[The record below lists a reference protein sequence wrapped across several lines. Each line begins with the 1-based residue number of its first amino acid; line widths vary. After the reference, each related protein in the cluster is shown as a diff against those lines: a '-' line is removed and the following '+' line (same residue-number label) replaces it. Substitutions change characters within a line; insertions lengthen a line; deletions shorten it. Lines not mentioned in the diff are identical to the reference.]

1 MFKDRY
7 LYESI
12 DKINKKYPKKD
23 LSMFYTRLG
32 KNFNTLYEKYSR
44 LYNEHPKFSERLE
57 ELLISLADMY
67 VERSTDLKEIDKKRE
82 LDNNWYMSQNWVG
95 TMLYVDRYNKDLKGF
110 MKKIDYLEEIGIN
123 YVHLMPL
130 LKMPKKE
137 NDGGYAVS
145 DYRVVDEKFGTM
157 DDIQKIS
164 KIFREKNMLLELDLV
179 LNHTSDEHEWAKK
192 ALAGDK
198 EYQDMY
204 YMFDDRVIPDEFEK
218 TLPEV
223 FPQTAPG
230 NFTYRKEIN
239 KWVFTVFNNYQWDL
253 NYTNPK
259 VFIEMVKIMLYL
271 ANQGVDILRL
281 DAVAFMWKK
290 IGTDSQN
297 LEEAHIILQLYK
309 VCAKIVAPGVAFK
322 AEAIVQP
329 KEIVKY
335 LGGGVNDECE
345 IAYNASYM
353 VYLWDAMATQNKK
366 ILERG
371 LENIPRIPKHTTWV
385 NYIRCHDD
393 IGLGYADHDII
404 SAGYSPFEHKQFII
418 SFYVGEFP
426 NSYAKGE
433 RFMYNPKTK
442 DARISGATASLLG
455 LEKGLLEKNNELINK
470 AINRII
476 LMHSGIMSLG
486 GIPLIYYGDEVGFTN
501 DYSYLKDEGKKND
514 NRWLNRPLINWNKVE
529 NRKKEGTIENKIF
542 TSIQKMIKVRKQLKE
557 FYNENNYTIIKNEND
572 HIFSFLRE
580 YEGEKTLVLMNVS
593 EHHQVISQEILNR
606 VNFSHNIYNV
616 YNGENI
622 KIEHGFIKLKPYE
635 FLWIKF
641 VK

>member
-1 MFKDRY
+1 MLKDKY

-12 DKINKKYPKKD
+12 DKINKKYSKKD
-23 LSMFYTRLG
+23 LTIFYTRLG
-32 KNFNTLYEKYSR
+32 KNFTTLYEKYSK
-44 LYNEHPKFSERLE
+44 LYKENSLFVDRLE
-57 ELLISLADMY
+57 ELIISLADMY
-67 VERSTDLKEIDKKRE
+67 VERSNELKELDRERE

-110 MKKIDYLEEIGIN
+110 KEKINYLEELGIN
-123 YVHLMPL
+123 YVHLMPI

-157 DDIQKIS
+157 DDIRDIS
-164 KIFREKNMLLELDLV
+164 KTFREKNMLLELDLV

-192 ALAGDK
+192 ALSGEK

-230 NFTYRKEIN
+230 NFTYRKEID

-259 VFIEMVKIMLYL
+259 VFIEMVKIMLNL

-309 VCAKIVAPGVAFK
+309 VCAKIVAPGVVFK

-335 LGGGVNDECE
+335 LGGGIVDECE

-371 LENIPRIPKHTTWV
+371 LENIPRIPKNTTWV

-404 SAGYSPFEHKQFII
+404 SAGYSPFDHKQFII

-426 NSYAKGE
+426 SSYAKGE

-455 LEKGLLEKNNELINK
+455 LEKGILEKNRDLIDK
-470 AINRII
+470 AVKRII

-486 GIPLIYYGDEVGFTN
+486 GIPLVYYGDEVGFTN
-501 DYSYLKDEGKKND
+501 DYSFLNDEGKKND
-514 NRWLNRPLINWNKVE
+514 NRWLNRPIINWNKVE

-542 TSIQKMIKVRKQLKE
+542 IAIQKMIKIRKNLKE
-557 FYNENNYTIIKNEND
+557 FYNENNYTIIKNENE
-572 HIFSFLRE
+572 HVFSFLRE
-580 YEGEKTLVLMNVS
+580 YQGEKTLVLMNVS
-593 EHHQVISQEILNR
+593 EHYQVVSQEILNR
-606 VNFSHNIYNV
+606 ANLGYRVYNIYNG
-616 YNGENI
+616 NEINL
-622 KIEHGFIKLKPYE
+622 EHGLIKLDPYE
-635 FLWIKF
+635 FLWLKF